1 MEHPE
6 DRPTDDLGG
15 VRSAGVLTEKAATLV
30 DLRDRGHERALID
43 LRGAEPVVTLEA
55 VPDETV
61 QFRWLMLAM
70 LAALNI
76 LDLVTTRMVL
86 DAGGTE
92 GNPLMAPIIHHP
104 VAPILVKTAAIVLIA
119 CLLRGC
125 PHRSRVVDIGL
136 VGVTFGY
143 MIVVSWNML
152 NLATI

>member
-6 DRPTDDLGG
+6 DRPIEDLGG
-15 VRSAGVLTEKAATLV
+15 NRSAGVFTEESAMLV
-30 DLRDRGHERALID
+30 DLSDQGHEQAVID
-43 LRGAEPVVTLEA
+43 LRGAEPVVTFES

-61 QFRWLMLAM
+61 QLRWLMLAV
-70 LAALNI
+70 LAALNA

-92 GNPLMAPIIHHP
+92 GNPLMAPIIEHP

-119 CLLRGC
+119 CMLRVC
-125 PHRSRVVDIGL
+125 PPRSRVVDIGL
-136 VGVTFGY
+136 AGVTFGY

-152 NLATI
+152 NLATL